1 MLKYTNKKMKIK
13 KLFTAIC
20 LLFVALSFA
29 QNSIDVM
36 SYNIRLGSADDG
48 ENHWNIRKD
57 KLKDLINY
65 YEADFIGMQ
74 EAQKPQ
80 IEYLLE
86 NNSLYGFLGKPR
98 DEGENSEFSCIFYL
112 KNKYKVLQQDTFW
125 LSETP
130 EKSTKSWDAA
140 YPRIVTY
147 GLFENI
153 KTKKK
158 IWVLN
163 THFDHVGVVARQKS
177 AEIIL
182 KKIKQLQDLSIE
194 WHFIGHVQRNKTKH
208 LAEHFAWVH
217 GVDRLVIAERLSSQ
231 RPTSLAALNIC
242 LQVNIDAQ
250 DSKDGCV
257 PADVAELVAK
267 ISQLP
272 NLRLRGLMVIPAPN
286 NLAAFGDA
294 KVLFEQVRAQH
305 AQPQDWDTL
314 SMGMS
319 GDLDAA
325 IAAGSTM
332 VRVGT
337 ALFGA
342 RDYSDQQP

>member
-1 MLKYTNKKMKIK
+1 MLEYTNKKMKIK

-130 EKSTKSWDAA
+130 EKSTKSWDTA

-182 KKIKQLQDLSIE
+182 KKIKQLQGKQNLPVVLTGDFNS
-194 WHFIGHVQRNKTKH
+194 FKTDTWMQP
-208 LAEHFAWVH
+208 L
-217 GVDRLVIAERLSSQ
+217 L
-231 RPTSLAALNIC
+231 
-242 LQVNIDAQ
+242 
-250 DSKDGCV
+250 
-257 PADVAELVAK
+257 
-267 ISQLP
+267 
-272 NLRLRGLMVIPAPN
+272 N
-286 NLAAFGDA
+286 NLQEASSHSITKPYG
-294 KVLFEQVRAQH
+294 
-305 AQPQDWDTL
+305 
-314 SMGMS
+314 
-319 GDLDAA
+319 
-325 IAAGSTM
+325 
-332 VRVGT
+332 GT
-337 ALFGA
+337 ATWNAFNFKEKPVDQIDFIFTSKNNTVIKKF
-342 RDYSDQQP
+342 RTITDFYDFKYPSDHLPIISRIELK